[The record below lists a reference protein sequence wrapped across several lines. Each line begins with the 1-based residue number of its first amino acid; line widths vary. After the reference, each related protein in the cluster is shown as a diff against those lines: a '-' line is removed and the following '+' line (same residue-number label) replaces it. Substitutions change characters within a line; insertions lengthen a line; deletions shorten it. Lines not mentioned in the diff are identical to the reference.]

1 MPLNFSPRVSLLVG
15 ALCIA
20 FSPIFTKM
28 TGIPGLSSAFYRVAI
43 AFLIFLPFAI
53 YNRYYIID
61 LDKLGLSLVCGL
73 FFAMDLGCWNQSL
86 MITNTAIATVLG
98 NLAPVWAGILL
109 YIFTSHKPTLFYW
122 AGVILALVGL
132 IIMIG
137 WDTVRHLSFDHG
149 SVLALIGSFF
159 YACYMVVTGKARE
172 GTSTMTFMF
181 YSMLGYLLSSF
192 IIALVF
198 HAPLSHFSLYS
209 WGILLLLAIVPQL
222 LGWICVNHALGTLPS
237 TEVSMVLLSQ
247 IVIAS
252 LLATII
258 FKEMLSTNQIMGG
271 IVIIIGIAITYI
283 RKFSPHT

>member
-1 MPLNFSPRVSLLVG
+1 
-15 ALCIA
+15 
-20 FSPIFTKM
+20 M

-43 AFLIFLPFAI
+43 AFLIFLPIAV
-53 YNRYYIID
+53 YHRYYIIESS
-61 LDKLGLSLVCGL
+61 KLGLSLLCGL

-86 MITNTAIATVLG
+86 MITNTAVATVLG

-109 YIFTSHKPTLFYW
+109 YIFTSHKPTMFYW
-122 AGVILALVGL
+122 AGVILALAGL

-137 WDTVRHLSFDHG
+137 WSTVRHLNFDHG

-159 YACYMVVTGKARE
+159 YACYMVITGKARE

-181 YSMLGYLLSSF
+181 YSMLGYLVASF
-192 IIALVF
+192 IIAIVF
-198 HAPLSHFSLYS
+198 HAPLNHFSSHS
-209 WGILLLLAIVPQL
+209 WWILILLAIVPQL

-258 FKEMLSTNQIMGG
+258 FKEILTANQIMGG
-271 IVIIIGIAITYI
+271 VVIIIGIGITYI
-283 RKFSPHT
+283 RKFNPRT